1 MRALR
6 VRPVAPF
13 RTSSLDQDAVKV
25 VRRLTESG
33 FEAYLVGG
41 CVRDMLLGLQPKDF
55 DIATAATPR
64 QVKRL
69 FRNSRVI
76 GRRFRLVHV
85 VFGDKVLEVSTFR
98 ALAKPHAAGADPL
111 IREDNVWG
119 TAAEDALR
127 RDFTLNGLFYDIA
140 SGEVIDYVSGLRD
153 LDRRCIETIGNP
165 SVRFREDPV
174 RMLRAMKFAGRL
186 GLHLANDVYQAIVDS
201 AADISKASGP
211 RVHEEIVRMLDRGGA
226 ASTVSL
232 LEKTGLLGIMLP
244 EVEAVLRTRWAAGE
258 TPLTWKRFEALDQM
272 VMSGRQAS
280 AALRFAVLFGE
291 LIEPITGEDA
301 PDLPPATAAGRIED
315 VLRPVLARLHMPRR
329 DVWMMKQI
337 WMAQRRLLHL
347 PAARK
352 KPNSALF
359 LRREYFADALR
370 YLMFT
375 AGATGRGQERADAWL
390 AFMRGS
396 IAAGA

>member
-1 MRALR
+1 
-6 VRPVAPF
+6 
-13 RTSSLDQDAVKV
+13 V
-25 VRRLTESG
+25 VRRLNDSG

-64 QVKRL
+64 QVKRI

-98 ALAKPHAAGADPL
+98 ALAKLNAAGADPM
-111 IREDNVWG
+111 IHEDNTWG

-140 SGEVIDYVSGLRD
+140 RGEVIDYVSGLRD

-165 SVRFREDPV
+165 WVRFREDPV
-174 RMLRAMKFAGRL
+174 RMLRAVKFAGRL
-186 GLHLANDVYQAIVDS
+186 GLHLANDVYQAIVDG
-201 AADISKASGP
+201 AADIAKASGP

-244 EVEAVLRTRWAAGE
+244 EIEATLRARWADGA
-258 TPLTWKRFEALDQM
+258 TPLTWRRLAALDQL
-272 VMSGRQAS
+272 VLSGTPVS

-291 LIEPITGEDA
+291 LVEPVTGEQA
-301 PDLPPATAAGRIED
+301 PSLPPAAVAARIEE
-315 VLRPVLARLHMPRR
+315 LLQPVLACLHMPRR
-329 DVWMMKQI
+329 DLWMMKQI
-337 WMAQRRLLHL
+337 WMAQRRFQHMPEQRKL
-347 PAARK
+347 PHSHA
-352 KPNSALF
+352 F
-359 LRREYFADALR
+359 LRREYFVDALH
-370 YLMFT
+370 YLRFT
-375 AGATGRGQERADAWL
+375 AEAEGSGAERARAWA
-390 AFMRGS
+390 AFARGS
-396 IAAGA
+396 GAAGAR